1 MEVEI
6 EMTRTLSDVTDIM
19 QKVFKLIDLAKEEG
33 FKIKE
38 LEIESGD
45 EIEGED
51 DDKVVLSSTDIYDV
65 TGINLNHLTV

>member
-6 EMTRTLSDVTDIM
+6 EMTTTLSDVTDIM

>member
-6 EMTRTLSDVTDIM
+6 EMTTTLSDVTDIM

-38 LEIESGD
+38 LEIELGD